1 MGCVRGGLRGETAE
15 NTQHIYKV
23 DMYTWLLLAQLS
35 VLLAVP
41 TFLDSPDDDTLQSFL
56 GDSETLS
63 QLAAQLDNIEDME
76 KRSPYNS
83 EWEKELPMGSVW
95 AKGLHTTLGLES
107 NPLTTSGLVRGPHIT
122 LVWARE
128 SSGRRD
134 GESGCHT
141 TLVSA
146 DKSC

>member
-1 MGCVRGGLRGETAE
+1 MS
-15 NTQHIYKV
+15 
-23 DMYTWLLLAQLS
+23 LLL
-35 VLLAVP
+35 VKIEKYTT
-41 TFLDSPDDDTLQSFL
+41 TFYT
-56 GDSETLS
+56 
-63 QLAAQLDNIEDME
+63 
-76 KRSPYNS
+76 
-83 EWEKELPMGSVW
+83 ELPMGSVW

-107 NPLTTSGLVRGPHIT
+107 DLLTTSGLVRGPRIT

-134 GESGCHT
+134 GGSGCHT